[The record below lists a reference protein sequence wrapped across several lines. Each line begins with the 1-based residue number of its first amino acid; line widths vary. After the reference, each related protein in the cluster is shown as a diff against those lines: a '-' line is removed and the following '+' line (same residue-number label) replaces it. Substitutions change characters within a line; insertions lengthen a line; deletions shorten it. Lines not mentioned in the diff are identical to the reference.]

1 MKHTHLTSLLDRSAS
16 RIYWMIS
23 YLFLLSN
30 TQWREVLS
38 WEKSWMKA
46 CVAPPAAGPQ
56 TFSGGRA
63 AAPLQ
68 RQGRSPS
75 PAAGPPSAGVGPGS
89 AVGAVGRKLLSPAL
103 PPLDAFHLCRHA
115 QQGSLS
121 FLKHAPST
129 LSLGIV
135 FQRCLLCQTSHFS
148 CQPRFPCSNL
158 LYLSFLQA
166 FLNRFLERGMLES
179 E

>member
-1 MKHTHLTSLLDRSAS
+1 MHCFIWWFFCAVLAPPLHGHVHPMKHTHLTSLLDCLAS

-23 YLFLLSN
+23 YLFFLSN
-30 TQWREVLS
+30 TQWRETLS

-46 CVAPPAAGPQ
+46 RV
-56 TFSGGRA
+56 
-63 AAPLQ
+63 APLQ
-68 RQGRSPS
+68 RQGC
-75 PAAGPPSAGVGPGS
+75 PSAGVGAGG
-89 AVGAVGRKLLSPAL
+89 AVGAVGWKLLSPAL
-103 PPLDAFHLCRHA
+103 PPLDAFHLCLHS

-121 FLKHAPST
+121 FLKHTPST
-129 LSLGIV
+129 LSLWIIL
-135 FQRCLLCQTSHFS
+135 QRCLLCQTSHFS
-148 CQPRFPCSNL
+148 CQPRFPHTNL